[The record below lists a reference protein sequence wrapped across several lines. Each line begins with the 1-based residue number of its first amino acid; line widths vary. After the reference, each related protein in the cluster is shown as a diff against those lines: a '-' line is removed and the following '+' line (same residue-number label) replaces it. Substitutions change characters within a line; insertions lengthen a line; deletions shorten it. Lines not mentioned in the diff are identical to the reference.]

1 MKIHIDIPLEQKN
14 FNTKKRIFAPNILEK
29 DFADACLKE
38 IKELDL
44 PLMNHPNSKNPYE
57 VVNENFAWRFHKT
70 NQIDKYGKNL
80 QALLDFIKIELPKY
94 AYKITEKP
102 VKYHGN
108 PQVTKYNYDCF
119 LSPHSDNVG
128 WRSLAYYF
136 YFNDNWKPDW
146 GGNTM
151 FIENNKIVDT
161 MIPYHNCF
169 SLFDVEVT
177 TRHFVSPVTKWAQSD
192 RYALGGWLSVEDPDL
207 LD

>member
-1 MKIHIDIPLEQKN
+1 MKIHIDIPLEQNKYKN
-14 FNTKKRIFAPNILEK
+14 KKRFLAPNILEK
-29 DFADACLKE
+29 DFADACLQE
-38 IKELDL
+38 IKQLDM
-44 PLMNHPNSKNPYE
+44 PLMNHPTRRDPYE
-57 VVNENFAWRFHKT
+57 VVNDQFAWRFHKT
-70 NQIDKYGKNL
+70 NKIDDYGTNL
-80 QALLDFIKIELPKY
+80 HNLLEFIKTELPKY
-94 AYKITEKP
+94 AYKITGKP
-102 VKYHGN
+102 VRFQGN

-136 YFNDNWKPDW
+136 YFNDDWRADW

-151 FIENNKIVDT
+151 FIEDDKIVDT
-161 MIPYHNCF
+161 FVPYHNSF

-177 TRHFVSPVTKWAQSD
+177 TKHFVSPVTKWANCD

>member
-70 NQIDKYGKNL
+70 NQIDNYGKNL
-80 QALLDFIKIELPKY
+80 QELLNFIKIELPKY

-136 YFNDNWKPDW
+136 YFNDNWRPDW

-151 FIENNKIVDT
+151 FIENDKNKIF
-161 MIPYHNCF
+161 IECEIG
-169 SLFDVEVT
+169 EVT
-177 TRHFVSPVTKWAQSD
+177 QCSLKMTK
-192 RYALGGWLSVEDPDL
+192 L
-207 LD
+207 